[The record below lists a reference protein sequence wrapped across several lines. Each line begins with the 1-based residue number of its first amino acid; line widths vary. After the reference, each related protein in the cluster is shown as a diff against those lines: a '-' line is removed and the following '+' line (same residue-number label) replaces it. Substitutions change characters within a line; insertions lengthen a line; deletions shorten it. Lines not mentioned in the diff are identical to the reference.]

1 MSCLHQN
8 HMYLRALHIVPE
20 LTRPLA
26 DIGEEGDKLTTNLLN
41 RFILGDE
48 VMRGPEP
55 SLRAEEDQERVKLG
69 TQLRTPPTM
78 RMSLHLAECVFV
90 CARVSFAEADRL
102 HDQI

>member
-1 MSCLHQN
+1 MSVNLLVLSKFAN
-8 HMYLRALHIVPE
+8 NNRIAMSASKAYVYLRALHIVPE

-55 SLRAEEDQERVKLG
+55 SLRAEEEEDQERVKLE
-69 TQLRTPPTM
+69 TLRTPLT
-78 RMSLHLAECVFV
+78 
-90 CARVSFAEADRL
+90 
-102 HDQI
+102 IG